1 MKLVIDTNG
10 LLSSIPNGSSRRWLY
25 DAFINKKFVWVF
37 SNEIMTE
44 YEEMIAYEYSQKAAD
59 LVLNILLTATNHE
72 KHEPAYRWQLVEDD
86 PDDNKFVDCAIS
98 SNVDFLVS
106 DDRHITKLRKIAN
119 LFPPITILTFDELK
133 IYFEKLGMI

>member
-1 MKLVIDTNG
+1 MRLVIDTNG
-10 LLSSIPNGSSRRWLY
+10 L
-25 DAFINKKFVWVF
+25 
-37 SNEIMTE
+37 
-44 YEEMIAYEYSQKAAD
+44 
-59 LVLNILLTATNHE
+59 
-72 KHEPAYRWQLVEDD
+72 RWQLVEDD